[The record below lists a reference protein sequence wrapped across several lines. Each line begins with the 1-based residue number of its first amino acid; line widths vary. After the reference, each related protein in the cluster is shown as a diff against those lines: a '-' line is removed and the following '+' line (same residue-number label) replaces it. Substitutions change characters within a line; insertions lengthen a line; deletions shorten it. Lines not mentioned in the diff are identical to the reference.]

1 MVTLEQKKQIVADL
15 VGKFGDASGFYL
27 VDFVGMTVEEAINF
41 RRQLKKNGIVYKV
54 AKNTLIKRALEET
67 SKDGIIPNAN
77 FFGASGVVFAYDDAV
92 APARI
97 IKELF
102 DKSQKPRLKAAVIEG
117 VFYDGSQLKTIA
129 ALPSKPDII
138 SGIIGSLHSPIS
150 GIVGSINAVMRDV
163 AYLVEEVAKKQA
175 S

>member
-15 VGKFGDASGFYL
+15 IGKFREANGFYF

-41 RRQLKKNGIVYKV
+41 RRRLKKDGIKYKV
-54 AKNTLIKRALEET
+54 AKNTLIKKALKEVG
-67 SKDGIIPNAN
+67 KDGIVPNAN
-77 FFGASGVVFAYDDAV
+77 FFGASGVVFASEDAV
-92 APARI
+92 APAKI

-102 DKSQKPRLKAAVIEG
+102 EKTQKPRLKAAVIEG
-117 VFYDGSQLKTIA
+117 IFYDGSQLKTIA
-129 ALPSKPDII
+129 ALPTKPEII
-138 SGIIGSLHSPIS
+138 SGIIGSLQSPIS

-163 AYLVEEVAKKQA
+163 AYLVEEVARKKA

>member
-1 MVTLEQKKQIVADL
+1 
-15 VGKFGDASGFYL
+15 
-27 VDFVGMTVEEAINF
+27 
-41 RRQLKKNGIVYKV
+41 
-54 AKNTLIKRALEET
+54 
-67 SKDGIIPNAN
+67 
-77 FFGASGVVFAYDDAV
+77 
-92 APARI
+92 
-97 IKELF
+97 LF

>member
-1 MVTLEQKKQIVADL
+1 MVTLEQKKQIVAKLIENFTD
-15 VGKFGDASGFYL
+15 VSGYYL

-41 RRQLKKNGIVYKV
+41 RRQLKKVGIKYQV
-54 AKNTLIKRALEET
+54 AKNTLIKRALIEAGKE
-67 SKDGIIPNAN
+67 GVIPDAN
-77 FFGASGVVFAYDDAV
+77 FFGASGVIFAYDDAV

-97 IKELF
+97 IKEVSE
-102 DKSQKPRLKAAVIEG
+102 KSQKPRLKAAVIEG

-138 SGIIGSLHSPIS
+138 SGIIGSLQSPIS

-163 AYLVEEVAKKQA
+163 AYLVEEVAKKKA

>member
-1 MVTLEQKKQIVADL
+1 MVTLEQKKQTVADL
-15 VGKFGDASGFYL
+15 IGKFSEANGYYL
-27 VDFVGMTVEEAINF
+27 VDFVGMTVEEAIKF
-41 RRQLKKNGIVYKV
+41 RRELKKNGIKYKV
-54 AKNTLIKRALEET
+54 AKNTLIKRALKEVGSEG
-67 SKDGIIPNAN
+67 KIPNAN
-77 FFGASGVVFAYDDAV
+77 FFGASGVVFALDDAV

-102 DKSQKPRLKAAVIEG
+102 DKTQKPRLKAAVIEG

-138 SGIIGSLHSPIS
+138 AGIIGSLQAPIS

-163 AYLVEEVAKKQA
+163 AYLVEEVAKKKA